1 MAEGDKCMQVFEDRV
16 RAVAEKVAGEP
27 AEALSAE
34 GAKRIAAD
42 VEEYATTLTL
52 ANAMQADK
60 AAADGEQVYL
70 DADKERL
77 DEVLNVGRHL

>member
-1 MAEGDKCMQVFEDRV
+1 M

-34 GAKRIAAD
+34 GAKRMTDD
-42 VEEYATTLTL
+42 VLKHAEEYATTLTL
-52 ANAMQADK
+52 ANAMQADE

-70 DADKERL
+70 DADEERL
-77 DEVLNVGRHL
+77 DEVLNVGRPL